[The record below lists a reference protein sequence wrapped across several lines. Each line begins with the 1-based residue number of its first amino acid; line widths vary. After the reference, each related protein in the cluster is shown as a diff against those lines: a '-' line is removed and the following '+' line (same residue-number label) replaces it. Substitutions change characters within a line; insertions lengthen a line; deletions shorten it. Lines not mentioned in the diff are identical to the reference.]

1 MCRQSYKIAG
11 QGKWIVAICGESYI
25 LIKKLTREFYIMA
38 KKLFGTD
45 GVRGVANVY
54 PMTAEFAVKLGMAC
68 GQEICR
74 GRKRAAIGRDTRISG
89 EMLEAA
95 LTAGLTAAGVDV
107 VKLGV
112 LPTPALT
119 SVTPE
124 LGVDMS
130 FMITAS
136 HNPYQDN
143 GIKLIAADGD
153 KFSDDIT
160 SRLEEIIAEDNFVL
174 SSDVLGTVSENKEA
188 VVLYL
193 EKAKSFIE
201 SERPL
206 KGLRVVLDCA
216 NGVFSEIM
224 PQVFMDLGA
233 GVIALG
239 NKPDGRNINKDCGS
253 QHPEQMFETVR
264 GAHAQLGIAVD
275 GDGDRIVVCNEKGEK
290 IAGEQLIAFL
300 AQTLKAEGKYHG
312 NAVVSTVLSNTA
324 LERYVRSLGMD
335 YYSTKVGE
343 RAVIAKMR
351 ELGCSV
357 GGEESGHIVAA
368 DYGKTGDGMVTALL
382 VSLGL
387 LKSGKKMSEIFPLF
401 DFDPFVFVNLR
412 VKDRDTVK
420 AAVADEKVKNAVQ
433 AATDKM
439 AGNGRV
445 VLHPSGTEPVVRVW
459 VSGSNEALV
468 RELSSSI
475 VDEIKRFQ

>member
-1 MCRQSYKIAG
+1 M
-11 QGKWIVAICGESYI
+11 
-25 LIKKLTREFYIMA
+25 T

-74 GRKRAAIGRDTRISG
+74 NKRRAAIGRDTRISG
-89 EMLEAA
+89 EMLEAG
-95 LTAGLTAAGVDV
+95 LTAGLTAAGIDV

-112 LPTPALT
+112 LPTPAVT

-143 GIKLIAADGD
+143 GIKLITAEGD
-153 KFSDDIT
+153 KFSDEVT
-160 SRLEEIIAEDNFVL
+160 SRLEELIAADSFEL
-174 SSDVLGTVSENKEA
+174 EGCRLGTVSENKEA

-201 SERPL
+201 SDRPL

-216 NGVFSEIM
+216 NGVFADIM
-224 PQVFMDLGA
+224 PQVFKDLGA

-239 NKPDGRNINKDCGS
+239 NRPDGCNINKDCGS
-253 QHPEQMFETVR
+253 QHPEKMFETVR
-264 GAHAQLGIAVD
+264 DAHAHLGIAVD
-275 GDGDRIVVCNEKGEK
+275 GDGDRIIVCNEKGEK
-290 IAGEQLIAFL
+290 VASEQLIAFL
-300 AQTLKAEGKYHG
+300 AETLKAEGKYNG

-324 LERYVRSLGMD
+324 LERYVRSLGME

-351 ELGCSV
+351 EVGCSV
-357 GGEESGHIVAA
+357 GGEESGHVVVA
-368 DYGKTGDGMVTALL
+368 DYGKTGDGMVAGLL
-382 VSLGL
+382 LSLGL
-387 LKSGKKMSEIFPLF
+387 LKSGRKMSEIFPRF
-401 DFDPFVFVNLR
+401 AFDPFVFVNPR
-412 VKDRDTVK
+412 VASREVVRQAVGDERVK
-420 AAVADEKVKNAVQ
+420 AAVKAAADFVTGANDGDGVAQ
-433 AATDKM
+433 AIE
-439 AGNGRV
+439 RFC
-445 VLHPSGTEPVVRVW
+445 
-459 VSGSNEALV
+459 
-468 RELSSSI
+468 LS
-475 VDEIKRFQ
+475 

>member
-1 MCRQSYKIAG
+1 MRCCHLR
-11 QGKWIVAICGESYI
+11 GKLYI
-25 LIKKLTREFYIMA
+25 NKNINFLRSVENIMA

-74 GRKRAAIGRDTRISG
+74 DKKRAAIGRDTRLSG
-89 EMLEAA
+89 EMLEAG

-112 LPTPALT
+112 LPTPAIT
-119 SVTPE
+119 SVTPD

-136 HNPYQDN
+136 HNPYRDN
-143 GIKLIAADGD
+143 GIKLIAANGD
-153 KFSDDIT
+153 KFADDVT
-160 SRLEEIIAEDNFVL
+160 SRLEDIIEENRFEL
-174 SSDVLGTVSENKEA
+174 SSERLGTVSENKEA
-188 VVLYL
+188 LVLYL
-193 EKAKSFIE
+193 EKAKSFIDE
-201 SERPL
+201 PRPL

-216 NGVFSEIM
+216 NGVFAGIM

-239 NKPDGRNINKDCGS
+239 NRPDGRNINQDCGS
-253 QHPEQMFETVR
+253 QHPEQMFAAVR
-264 GAHAQLGIAVD
+264 DAHAQLGIAVD
-275 GDGDRIVVCNEKGEK
+275 GDGDRIIVCNEKGEK
-290 IAGEQLIAFL
+290 TASEQLLAFL
-300 AQTLKAEGKYHG
+300 AKTLKEEGKYRG

-351 ELGCSV
+351 EVGCSL

-368 DYGKTGDGMVTALL
+368 DYGKTGDGMVVALL
-382 VSLGL
+382 LSLGL

-401 DFDPFVFVNLR
+401 DFDPFVFVNIR
-412 VKDRDTVK
+412 VKDRETVRL
-420 AAVADEKVKNAVQ
+420 AAADEKVQ
-433 AATDKM
+433 AAVKTAEEKM
-439 AGNGRV
+439 AGRGRV
-445 VLHPSGTEPVVRVW
+445 VLHPSGTEPMVRVW
-459 VSGSNEALV
+459 VAGSDAALV
-468 RELSSSI
+468 KEQSDLI
-475 VDEIKRFQ
+475 VREIKRFE

>member
-1 MCRQSYKIAG
+1 M
-11 QGKWIVAICGESYI
+11 
-25 LIKKLTREFYIMA
+25 T

-74 GRKRAAIGRDTRISG
+74 NKRRAAIGRDTRISG
-89 EMLEAA
+89 EMLEAG
-95 LTAGLTAAGVDV
+95 LTAGLTAAGIDV

-112 LPTPALT
+112 LPTPAVT

-143 GIKLIAADGD
+143 GIKLITAEGD
-153 KFSDDIT
+153 KFSDEVT
-160 SRLEEIIAEDNFVL
+160 SRLEELIAADSFEL
-174 SSDVLGTVSENKEA
+174 EGCRLGTVSENKEA

-201 SERPL
+201 SDRPL

-216 NGVFSEIM
+216 NGVFADIM
-224 PQVFMDLGA
+224 PQVFKDLGA

-239 NKPDGRNINKDCGS
+239 NRPDGCNINKDCGS
-253 QHPEQMFETVR
+253 QHPEKMFETVR
-264 GAHAQLGIAVD
+264 DAHAHLGIAVD
-275 GDGDRIVVCNEKGEK
+275 GDGDRIIVCNEKGEK
-290 IAGEQLIAFL
+290 VASEQLIAFL
-300 AQTLKAEGKYHG
+300 AETLKAEGKYNG

-324 LERYVRSLGMD
+324 LERYVRSLGME

-351 ELGCSV
+351 EVGCSV
-357 GGEESGHIVAA
+357 GGEESGHVVVA
-368 DYGKTGDGMVTALL
+368 DYGKTGDGMVAGLL
-382 VSLGL
+382 LSLGL
-387 LKSGKKMSEIFPLF
+387 LKSGRKMSEIFPRF
-401 DFDPFVFVNLR
+401 AFDPFVFVNPR
-412 VKDRDTVK
+412 VASREVVRQAVGDERVK
-420 AAVADEKVKNAVQ
+420 AAVKAAEEKI
-433 AATDKM
+433 
-439 AGNGRV
+439 AGRGRV
-445 VLHPSGTEPVVRVW
+445 VLHPLIRVW
-459 VSGSNEALV
+459 VSGSDEALV
-468 RELSSSI
+468 RELSDSI
-475 VDEIKRFQ
+475 VNEIKRFQ